1 MAKKVNK
8 NNNMVKVLI
17 KEKSF
22 DELIG
27 VVNSHFNYNRMVN
40 FVGGPFKYNE
50 KGQVFYCQK
59 ITFLGG

>member
-22 DELIG
+22 DELIELLI
-27 VVNSHFNYNRMVN
+27 VILTLIVW
-40 FVGGPFKYNE
+40 
-50 KGQVFYCQK
+50 
-59 ITFLGG
+59 

>member
-8 NNNMVKVLI
+8 NNEMVKVLI

-27 VVNSHFNYNRMVN
+27 VVNSHFNFNRMVN

-50 KGQVFYCQK
+50 KGKTFLCQK
-59 ITFLGG
+59 LTILVK